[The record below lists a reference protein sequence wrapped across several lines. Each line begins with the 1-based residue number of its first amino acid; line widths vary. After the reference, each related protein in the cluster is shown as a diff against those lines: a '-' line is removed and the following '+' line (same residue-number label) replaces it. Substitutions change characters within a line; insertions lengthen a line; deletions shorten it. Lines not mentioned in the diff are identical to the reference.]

1 MHPLLAFCL
10 GALTMFAAV
19 VAWFMWGLVDAGR
32 KR

>member
-1 MHPLLAFCL
+1 MSHVLAFFA
-10 GALTMFAAV
+10 GAFVMFAAV